1 MSLSKYV
8 SEIKTVDHNNETIYN
23 FLSDFNNLGKLLNE
37 SVLQQISSQVP
48 QIKIE
53 SFETDTNSC
62 RFTIGGQG
70 EAGFEIV
77 SREPCKTVKISG
89 SGKLPAEIWMWIQ
102 IVPVSPYQS
111 KMRVTLHAG
120 LNMLMKMM
128 AGKKLKEGVDKLAD
142 LLAMVPYS
150 RL

>member
-1 MSLSKYV
+1 MSLSKIV
-8 SEIKTVDHNNETIYN
+8 SEIKTVDHNNEVVYQ
-23 FLSDFNNLGKLLNE
+23 FLSNFNNLGKLLNE
-37 SVLQQISSQVP
+37 SVLQQITAQAP

-53 SFETDTNSC
+53 SFEADTNSC
-62 RFTIGGQG
+62 RFTIGGHG

-77 SREPCKTVKISG
+77 NREPFKTVKIVG
-89 SGKLPAEIWMWIQ
+89 SGKLPAEITMWIQ

-111 KMRVTLHAG
+111 KMRITLHAG
-120 LNMLMKMM
+120 LNMLMKMV